1 LSASGSSGILFPV
14 AATAATASSVIA
26 AHATMESLTDTI
38 QSESDCLIKEEVQP
52 HIHPVLEITPPT
64 SSVSGSA
71 PNLATLM
78 EEQLP
83 LEAPPDNFLQ
93 TATTCE
99 IPVPVYECAAQEWLE
114 TPAQEWVEV
123 APEEFGIVPETIQP
137 PIPHAACKIS
147 QTPSTLT
154 TAVRSDLVPTISVS
168 RSSEE
173 GDELAK
179 IEDVPQVEVAT
190 TAKNPSVGQHCKQ
203 YSHDDLDLT
212 NVDLRS
218 SLEAIATP
226 RHSTDERQRRHLD
239 KSTKRKGM
247 YIDNADWQAPTEPP
261 QRGLALDIGV
271 ANLNAI
277 KPESPDVNTPGASQM
292 YISSPQSS
300 YSFELNTPEL
310 EKGAPSWGSGGL
322 GRDKAQLLSNFSC
335 HSSEEKDD
343 ASSRSLSFLRTD
355 STSDNEC
362 DRAARER
369 ERERITSSPTPS
381 GGDYDYKRFSKRP
394 LRGPYGQMLEAEMKK
409 PNRMHFEEILEEL
422 RETDR

>member
-1 LSASGSSGILFPV
+1 
-14 AATAATASSVIA
+14 VIA

-168 RSSEE
+168 RSSF
-173 GDELAK
+173 
-179 IEDVPQVEVAT
+179 
-190 TAKNPSVGQHCKQ
+190 
-203 YSHDDLDLT
+203 LT
-212 NVDLRS
+212 L
-218 SLEAIATP
+218 
-226 RHSTDERQRRHLD
+226 
-239 KSTKRKGM
+239 
-247 YIDNADWQAPTEPP
+247 
-261 QRGLALDIGV
+261 
-271 ANLNAI
+271 
-277 KPESPDVNTPGASQM
+277 
-292 YISSPQSS
+292 
-300 YSFELNTPEL
+300 
-310 EKGAPSWGSGGL
+310 
-322 GRDKAQLLSNFSC
+322 C
-335 HSSEEKDD
+335 
-343 ASSRSLSFLRTD
+343 SLSVCLVLVCVSLCSEYND
-355 STSDNEC
+355 
-362 DRAARER
+362 AG
-369 ERERITSSPTPS
+369 I
-381 GGDYDYKRFSKRP
+381 
-394 LRGPYGQMLEAEMKK
+394 
-409 PNRMHFEEILEEL
+409 
-422 RETDR
+422 